1 MESALSS
8 KRARRGRQLDL
19 VRSTHPP
26 RTHLSPIAASS
37 DTPAAMRLLI
47 AAIAALLVSCATTP
61 APPAASASSEKSVD
75 PDAEVLASITAVHG
89 GAGPW
94 VVAGYRMGSY
104 ALAKL
109 GLVKGSFDLE
119 VVHHAPHEVQYSC
132 IADGAAAATG
142 ASLGRLSLTL
152 TDSPAA
158 ATRTTYRKRSTG
170 EQVTLQTTAA
180 FGERYKDVPR
190 PQLMAAGREVLHL
203 GDSQIFREIATDDSQ
218 SGGRE

>member
-1 MESALSS
+1 
-8 KRARRGRQLDL
+8 
-19 VRSTHPP
+19 
-26 RTHLSPIAASS
+26 
-37 DTPAAMRLLI
+37 MRLLI
-47 AAIAALLVSCATTP
+47 ASLAALFFSCASTH
-61 APPAASASSEKSVD
+61 APPAASAASERGVD

-94 VVAGYRMGSY
+94 VVAGYRMGQY

-109 GLVKGSFDLE
+109 GLAKGSFDLE
-119 VVHHAPHEVQYSC
+119 VVHHSPHEVQYSC

-152 TDSPAA
+152 ADAPAT

-170 EQVTLQTTAA
+170 EELTLQTTDA
-180 FGERYKDVPR
+180 FGDRYKDIPR

-203 GDSQIFREIATDDSQ
+203 SDAEIFHEISTTDSQ
-218 SGGRE
+218 SPAHE